1 MPQLGRAE
9 RVEPRAES
17 ETNLVRSANFSVPR
31 LRNFTKAYAKKA
43 TEKHAEYKRRVAWIM
58 KLLDL
63 LIEEVSIELTET
75 RTLLEAF

>member
-1 MPQLGRAE
+1 MPQLGRVE

-43 TEKHAEYKRRVAWIM
+43 TEKHAEYKRCVAWIM

-63 LIEEVSIELTET
+63 LIEEVSIELTES

>member
-43 TEKHAEYKRRVAWIM
+43 TEKHAERRVAWIM